1 MNNFEIKYLIAD
13 EYINS
18 VIREKKFDIDLISK
32 KLKIDNTIIKT
43 LFPYSEEINKLEYL
57 KLFNSKIDD
66 EILILLNKEI
76 RDEDASYF
84 EKILEAFFI
93 KFENLDKYKKALII
107 LSYENKD
114 KLLNFLILNNQNH
127 KFILKLMRCC
137 GDQDPYFKLNIKA
150 ALLNS
155 IYIKNLN
162 VLLNREKITTEKI
175 MSNLDKDLKKVFDL
189 PFLFKIK

>member
-18 VIREKKFDIDLISK
+18 ILKGESFDLNLISK
-32 KLKIDNTIIKT
+32 KLKLDNSIIKT

-66 EILILLNKEI
+66 EILIFLNKEI
-76 RDEDASYF
+76 RDEDATYF

-107 LSYENKD
+107 LSSKKRD

-127 KFILKLMRCC
+127 KFILKLMKCC
-137 GDQDPYFKLNIKA
+137 GDKDLYFKLNIKA
-150 ALLNS
+150 TLLNS
-155 IYIKNLN
+155 LYIKNLN
-162 VLLNREKITTEKI
+162 ELLNREEITIDKI
-175 MSNLDKDLKKVFDL
+175 MSNLDKDLKKVFEL
-189 PFLFKIK
+189 PFLFKN

>member
-32 KLKIDNTIIKT
+32 KLKIDSSIIKT
-43 LFPYSEEINKLEYL
+43 LFPYSDEINKLEYL

-76 RDEDASYF
+76 RDEDATYF

-93 KFENLDKYKKALII
+93 KFENLDKYKKALIF
-107 LSYENKD
+107 LSSKKRD
-114 KLLNFLILNNQNH
+114 KFLNFLILNNQNH
-127 KFILKLMRCC
+127 KFILKLLKCC
-137 GDQDPYFKLNIKA
+137 GDRDPFIKLNIKA
-150 ALLNS
+150 TLLNS
-155 IYIKNLN
+155 LYIKNLN
-162 VLLNREKITTEKI
+162 ELLNRKEITIDKI
-175 MSNLDKDLKKVFDL
+175 MSNLDKDLKKVFEL
-189 PFLFKIK
+189 PFLFKN

>member
-13 EYINS
+13 EYIHS

-32 KLKIDNTIIKT
+32 KLKIDSSIIKT

-66 EILILLNKEI
+66 EILIFLNEEI
-76 RDEDASYF
+76 RDEDATYF

-93 KFENLDKYKKALII
+93 KFENLDKYKKALIF
-107 LSYENKD
+107 LSSKKRD
-114 KLLNFLILNNQNH
+114 KFLNFLILNNQNH
-127 KFILKLMRCC
+127 KFILKLMKCC
-137 GDQDPYFKLNIKA
+137 GDQDPFIKLNIKA

-155 IYIKNLN
+155 LYIKNLN
-162 VLLNREKITTEKI
+162 ELLNREEISIDKI
-175 MSNLDKDLKKVFDL
+175 MSNLDKDLKKVFEL
-189 PFLFKIK
+189 PFLFKN

>member
-18 VIREKKFDIDLISK
+18 ILKGESFDLNLISK
-32 KLKIDNTIIKT
+32 KLKLDNSIIKT

-76 RDEDASYF
+76 RDEDATYF

-93 KFENLDKYKKALII
+93 KFENLDKYKKALVF
-107 LSYENKD
+107 LSSKKRD
-114 KLLNFLILNNQNH
+114 KFLNFLILNNQNH
-127 KFILKLMRCC
+127 KFILKLMKCC
-137 GDQDPYFKLNIKA
+137 GDKDPFFKSNIKA

-155 IYIKNLN
+155 LYIKNLN
-162 VLLNREKITTEKI
+162 ELLNRKEITIGKI
-175 MSNLDKDLKKVFDL
+175 MSNLDKDLKKVFEL
-189 PFLFKIK
+189 PFLFKN

>member
-18 VIREKKFDIDLISK
+18 ILKGENFDLNLISK
-32 KLKIDNTIIKT
+32 KLKIDNSVIQT
-43 LFPYSEEINKLEYL
+43 LFPYSEKINKFEYL
-57 KLFNSKIDD
+57 KIFNSKIDD

-76 RDEDASYF
+76 RDEDATYF

-107 LSYENKD
+107 LSSEKKD

-127 KFILKLMRCC
+127 KFILKLMKCC
-137 GDQDPYFKLNIKA
+137 GDQDPFIKLNIKA
-150 ALLNS
+150 TLLNS
-155 IYIKNLN
+155 LYIKNLN
-162 VLLNREKITTEKI
+162 ILLNRKEITIDKI
-175 MSNLDKDLKKVFDL
+175 MSNLDKDLKKVFEL
-189 PFLFKIK
+189 PFLFKN

>member
-32 KLKIDNTIIKT
+32 KLKIDSSIIKT
-43 LFPYSEEINKLEYL
+43 LFPYSDEINKLEYL

-76 RDEDASYF
+76 RDEDATYF

-93 KFENLDKYKKALII
+93 KFENLDKYKKALIF
-107 LSYENKD
+107 LSSKKRD
-114 KLLNFLILNNQNH
+114 KFLNFLILNNQNH
-127 KFILKLMRCC
+127 KFILKLLKCC
-137 GDQDPYFKLNIKA
+137 GDRDPFIKLNIKA

-155 IYIKNLN
+155 LYIKNLN
-162 VLLNREKITTEKI
+162 ELLNIEEITIDKV
-175 MSNLDKDLKKVFDL
+175 MSNLDKDLKKVFEL
-189 PFLFKIK
+189 PFLFKN

>member
-32 KLKIDNTIIKT
+32 KLKIDSSIIKT
-43 LFPYSEEINKLEYL
+43 LFPYSDEINKLEYL

-76 RDEDASYF
+76 RDEDATYF

-93 KFENLDKYKKALII
+93 KFENLDKYKKALIF
-107 LSYENKD
+107 LSSKKRD
-114 KLLNFLILNNQNH
+114 KFLNFLILNNQNH
-127 KFILKLMRCC
+127 KFILKLMKCC
-137 GDQDPYFKLNIKA
+137 SDKDPYFKLNIKA
-150 ALLNS
+150 TLLNS
-155 IYIKNLN
+155 LYIKNLN
-162 VLLNREKITTEKI
+162 EFLNRKEITIDKI
-175 MSNLDKDLKKVFDL
+175 MSNLDKDLKRVFEL
-189 PFLFKIK
+189 PLLFKN

>member
-32 KLKIDNTIIKT
+32 KLKIDSSIIKT

-76 RDEDASYF
+76 RDEDATYF

-93 KFENLDKYKKALII
+93 KFENLDKYKKALIF
-107 LSYENKD
+107 LSSTKRD
-114 KLLNFLILNNQNH
+114 KFLNFLILNNQNH
-127 KFILKLMRCC
+127 KFILKLMTCC
-137 GDQDPYFKLNIKA
+137 GDQDPFIKLNIKA
-150 ALLNS
+150 TLLNAL
-155 IYIKNLN
+155 YIKNLN
-162 VLLNREKITTEKI
+162 IFLNREEITIDKI
-175 MSNLDKDLKKVFDL
+175 MSNLDKDLKKVFEL
-189 PFLFKIK
+189 PFLFKN

>member
-32 KLKIDNTIIKT
+32 KLKIDSSIIKT

-76 RDEDASYF
+76 RDEDATYF

-93 KFENLDKYKKALII
+93 KFENLDKYKKALIF
-107 LSYENKD
+107 LSSKKRD
-114 KLLNFLILNNQNH
+114 KFLNFLILNNQNH
-127 KFILKLMRCC
+127 KFILKLMKCC
-137 GDQDPYFKLNIKA
+137 GDKDLYFKLNLKA
-150 ALLNS
+150 TLLNS
-155 IYIKNLN
+155 LYIKNLN
-162 VLLNREKITTEKI
+162 EFLNKKEITIDKI
-175 MSNLDKDLKKVFDL
+175 MSNLDKDLKKVFEL
-189 PFLFKIK
+189 PFLFKN

>member
-18 VIREKKFDIDLISK
+18 VLREKKFDIDLISK
-32 KLKIDNTIIKT
+32 KLKIDNSIIKA

-76 RDEDASYF
+76 RDEDATYF

-93 KFENLDKYKKALII
+93 KYRKALII
-107 LSYENKD
+107 LSFKKRD

-127 KFILKLMRCC
+127 KFILKFMKCC
-137 GDQDPYFKLNIKA
+137 GDKDPYFKLNIKA
-150 ALLNS
+150 TLLNS
-155 IYIKNLN
+155 LYIKNLN
-162 VLLNREKITTEKI
+162 VLLSREEITIDKI
-175 MSNLDKDLKKVFDL
+175 MSNLDKDLKKVFEL
-189 PFLFKIK
+189 PFLFKN